1 MNRRWLTALGWL
13 LTVTTAS
20 AVGLITVSLFSGG
33 LTGNSTAPLS
43 SDAVSEAL
51 ASANASSASPA
62 APTDPPFA
70 DTGKAHSLGSPG
82 GTLIARCDGADAYLD
97 SWTPAQGWEVEDHL
111 RGPARSTMVTFEGD
125 NDSNDDRQV
134 TVTVTCRSGQP
145 VAASLPTDE

>member
-1 MNRRWLTALGWL
+1 M
-13 LTVTTAS
+13 TAS
-20 AVGLITVSLFSGG
+20 AVGLITVSLFAGG

-51 ASANASSASPA
+51 ASANASSASPTA
-62 APTDPPFA
+62 PTTPTDPTPG

-82 GTLIARCDGADAYLD
+82 GTLIARCDGANAYLV

-125 NDSNDDRQV
+125 NEFNDDRQV

-145 VAASLPTDE
+145 VAASVPTDE